1 MRLGRQVSLVLMVL
15 ACVPAARADEVAD
28 NIAKAAAA
36 WQAHDSQGTLNALDA
51 ATKAVHQVRAD
62 ALKQL
67 LPLPLPG
74 WTADPPQTSA
84 VGVEM
89 LGGGTSASRIYHNG
103 SERVDVQITTDSPM
117 LQNMAAL
124 LQSPYAQAAGV
135 KAVTVAGHALSYTES
150 DNSYIA
156 LVADKIII
164 KIAGNKD
171 TPEPVVRTFVAAVDF
186 AAAGRLAH

>member
-1 MRLGRQVSLVLMVL
+1 MRLGRQLLVGLL
-15 ACVPAARADEVAD
+15 ALAPVPAAHADAVAD
-28 NIAKAAAA
+28 DIAKAAAA
-36 WQAHDSQGTLNALDA
+36 WQAHDSQGTLGALDA
-51 ATKAVHQVRAD
+51 ATKAVHQQRAE
-62 ALKQL
+62 ALKAL

-89 LGGGTSASRIYHNG
+89 LGGGTSASDSYHNG
-103 SERVDVQITTDSPM
+103 TQRVDVQITTDSPM

-135 KAVTVAGHALSYTES
+135 KTVTIAGRNLSYTEN

-156 LVADKIII
+156 LISDKIIV
-164 KIAGNKD
+164 KVAGSKD
-171 TPEPVVRTFVAAVDF
+171 TPEPVLRTFVAAVDF
-186 AAAGRLAH
+186 AAAGKLAH